1 MAVRQRRYSKEELA
15 RRGQKLYES
24 GIRQQ
29 VEMGNDG
36 KIVAIDIET
45 GAFEVAD
52 DILPATNR
60 LFERFPDAQPWI
72 VRIGHRAVDRFGS
85 RSLKK
90 QYDSRRSK

>member
-1 MAVRQRRYSKEELA
+1 MAVRQPRYSKEEFA
-15 RRGQKLYES
+15 QRGDALYES
-24 GIRQQ
+24 QIRSQID
-29 VEMGNDG
+29 EEGNRG
-36 KIVAIDIET
+36 RIVAIDIET

-90 QYDSRRSK
+90 TV

>member
-1 MAVRQRRYSKEELA
+1 MTVRQPRYSKEEFA
-15 RRGQKLYES
+15 QRGDALYES
-24 GIRQQ
+24 QIRSQID
-29 VEMGNDG
+29 EEGDRG

-60 LFERFPDAQPWI
+60 LFERFPDVQPWI
-72 VRIGHRAVDRFGS
+72 VRIGHRAVYRFGL

-90 QYDSRRSK
+90 TI